1 MRKLTAIILLSI
13 FIVFNIAPAVK
24 AQANPPPA
32 SADSVVL
39 MDATT
44 GKILYEKNKDSAYP
58 PASTTKIM
66 TILLVLEKTN
76 LDDIVTVSKN
86 ASLADGSKIYIR
98 EGEKLPVKEL
108 LYGLTLASANDCAV
122 ALAEHISGSVEEFA
136 KLMNERAKS
145 LGAKNT
151 NFVNPNGLY
160 DVNHK
165 TSAYD
170 LALIMQELTKYE
182 KYKEIATTPSYIMAA
197 TNKCDLKRPLWNG
210 NRLIQPGDPYYYE
223 DCIGGK
229 TGYTIQSKHSY
240 IAAASRNGQKL
251 IVSLVHDSPKTFFK
265 DSRALLDYGFDNFE
279 LSEYFK
285 KGDVVSNETLKD
297 GTVLPLLAS
306 KDLYIV
312 KDKNSTPSEVIKLS
326 ELKLDKL
333 TIKKGDLVSKATIT
347 FDKDS
352 YSLDLTSG
360 IDYAKKKS
368 SLSKLFL
375 KDATKNS
382 SVIVNVMK
390 YILIILVLFIIFIK
404 IRNTKRKR
412 RRKLDRYIDKFNNKR

>member
-1 MRKLTAIILLSI
+1 MRKLTTIILLSI
-13 FIVFNIAPAVK
+13 FIVFNVAPAVK
-24 AQANPPPA
+24 AQVNPPPV

-98 EGEKLPVKEL
+98 EGEKLPVIEL

-182 KYKEIATTPSYIMAA
+182 KYKEIATTPSYIMEA
-197 TNKCDLKRPLWNG
+197 TNKCELKRPLWNG
-210 NRLIQPGDPYYYE
+210 NRLIHKGSSYYYE

-229 TGYTIQSKHSY
+229 TGYTVQSKHSY

-251 IVSLVHDSPKTFFK
+251 IVSLVHDSQKTFFK

-312 KDKNSTPSEVIKLS
+312 EDKNSTTSEVIKLS
-326 ELKLDKL
+326 ETKLDKL
-333 TIKKGDLVSKATIT
+333 SIKKGDLVSNATIT

-368 SLSKLFL
+368 SLSNLFL
-375 KDATKNS
+375 KDTTKNS
-382 SVIVNVMK
+382 SVLMNVMK
-390 YILIILVLFIIFIK
+390 YVLIILVVFIIFM
-404 IRNTKRKR
+404 RVRHAKRKR
-412 RRKLDRYIDKFNNKR
+412 RRKLDRYIDSFNNRR

>member
-347 FDKDS
+347 FDNDS

>member
-1 MRKLTAIILLSI
+1 MKKLTAIIFLSI

-24 AQANPPPA
+24 AQVKPPPV

-66 TILLVLEKTN
+66 TILLVLENTN

-122 ALAEHISGSVEEFA
+122 ALAEHVSGSVEEFA
-136 KLMNERAKS
+136 KLMNEKARS
-145 LGAKNT
+145 LGSKST

-197 TNKCDLKRPLWNG
+197 TNKCAQKRPLWNG
-210 NRLIQPGDPYYYE
+210 NRLIQKGDSYYYE

-229 TGYTIQSKHSY
+229 TGYTVQSKHSY

-251 IVSLVHDSPKTFFK
+251 IVSLVHDSQKTFFK

-326 ELKLDKL
+326 ETKLDKL
-333 TIKKGDLVSKATIT
+333 SIKKGDLVSNATIT
-347 FDKDS
+347 FDKYS
-352 YSLDLTSG
+352 YSLDLTCG
-360 IDYAKKKS
+360 IDYTKKKS
-368 SLSKLFL
+368 SLSNLFL
-375 KDATKNS
+375 KDTTKKS
-382 SVIVNVMK
+382 SVLMNVMK
-390 YILIILVLFIIFIK
+390 YVLIVLVILIFFLRV
-404 IRNTKRKR
+404 RNAKRKR
-412 RRKLDRYIDKFNNKR
+412 RRKLDRYIYNLKKR

>member
-1 MRKLTAIILLSI
+1 
-13 FIVFNIAPAVK
+13 VK
-24 AQANPPPA
+24 PPPA

-44 GKILYEKNKDSAYP
+44 GTILYEKNKDSAYP

-182 KYKEIATTPSYIMAA
+182 IYKEIATTPSYIMAA
-197 TNKCDLKRPLWNG
+197 TNKCDQERPLWNG
-210 NRLIQPGDPYYYE
+210 NRLVQPGDPQYYE

-240 IAAASRNGQKL
+240 IAVASRNGQKL
-251 IVSLVHDSPKTFFK
+251 IVSLVHDSVKTFFK

-279 LSEYFK
+279 LSEYFE
-285 KGDVVSNETLKD
+285 KGDVVSNKTLKD
-297 GTVLPLLAS
+297 GTVIPLLAS
-306 KDLYIV
+306 NDLYVV
-312 KDKNSTPSEVIKLS
+312 KDKNSTLPEVIKVEDPNLDVLS
-326 ELKLDKL
+326 
-333 TIKKGDLVSKATIT
+333 ISKGDLISNATIT
-347 FDKDS
+347 FNNDS
-352 YSLDLTSG
+352 YSLDLASG

-375 KDATKNS
+375 KDTTKNS
-382 SVIVNVMK
+382 SILMNLMK
-390 YILIILVLFIIFIK
+390 YALIILVVFIIFMRVK
-404 IRNTKRKR
+404 NTKRKR
-412 RRKLDRYIDKFNNKR
+412 RRKLERFMDNFNNKK

>member
-1 MRKLTAIILLSI
+1 MRKLKAIILLSI
-13 FIVFNIAPAVK
+13 FILFNISPEAK
-24 AQANPPPA
+24 AQVNPPQV

-66 TILLVLEKTN
+66 TILLTLEKTS

-98 EGEKLPVKEL
+98 EGEKLSVKEL

-122 ALAEHISGSVEEFA
+122 ALAEHISGSTKEFA
-136 KLMNERAKS
+136 KLMNEKAKS
-145 LGAKNT
+145 LGCNNT

-170 LALIMQELTKYE
+170 LSLIMQELTQYE
-182 KYKEIATTPSYIMAA
+182 KYKEIAMTPSYIMAA
-197 TNKCDLKRPLWNG
+197 TNKCTDKRPLWNG
-210 NRLIQPGDPYYYE
+210 NRLIHKGDSYYYE

-229 TGYTIQSKHSY
+229 TGYTVQSKHSY
-240 IAAASRNGQKL
+240 IAAATRNGQKL
-251 IVSLVHDSPKTFFK
+251 IVALVHDSKKTFFK
-265 DSRALLDYGFDNFE
+265 DSRALLDYGFKNYE
-279 LSEYFK
+279 LSKYFS
-285 KGDVVSNETLKD
+285 KGDEVSNLTLQD

-312 KDKNSTPSEVIKLS
+312 KAKDSTPPPVIKLS
-326 ELKLDKL
+326 ETKIDKAS
-333 TIKKGDLVSKATIT
+333 IKKGDIVNKSSII

-352 YSLDLTSG
+352 YSLDLSSG
-360 IDYAKKKS
+360 MDYIKKS
-368 SLSKLFL
+368 TLSNAFS
-375 KDATKNS
+375 KDNS
-382 SVIVNVMK
+382 NKPFTLMNIIK
-390 YILIILVLFIIFIK
+390 YGVVALVVFIIFMRVRRAK
-404 IRNTKRKR
+404 IKR
-412 RRKLDRYIDKFNNKR
+412 RRKLERYMDLFSNRR

>member
-1 MRKLTAIILLSI
+1 MRKLTTIIILSI
-13 FIVFNIAPAVK
+13 FIVFNISPAVK
-24 AQANPPPA
+24 AQVNPPPA

-44 GKILYEKNKDSAYP
+44 GTILYEKNKDTAYP

-182 KYKEIATTPSYIMAA
+182 IYKEIATTPSYIMAP
-197 TNKCDLKRPLWNG
+197 TNKCDQKRPLWNG
-210 NRLIQPGDPYYYE
+210 NRLVQPGDPHYYE

-240 IAAASRNGQKL
+240 IAVASRNGQKL
-251 IVSLVHDSPKTFFK
+251 IVSLVHDSVKTFFK
-265 DSRALLDYGFDNFE
+265 DSKALLDYGFDNFE
-279 LSEYFK
+279 LSEYFE
-285 KGDVVSNETLKD
+285 KGDVVSHETLKD

-306 KDLYIV
+306 KDLYVV
-312 KDKNSTPSEVIKLS
+312 KDKNSTIPEVIEVEEPNLDVLS
-326 ELKLDKL
+326 
-333 TIKKGDLVSKATIT
+333 ISKGDLVSNATIT
-347 FDKDS
+347 FNNDS
-352 YSLDLTSG
+352 YSLDLASG

-368 SLSKLFL
+368 ALSNLFL
-375 KDATKNS
+375 KDSAKKS
-382 SVIVNVMK
+382 STLMNLMK
-390 YILIILVLFIIFIK
+390 YVLIILVVLIIFIRVK
-404 IRNTKRKR
+404 NGKRRR
-412 RRKLDRYIDKFNNKR
+412 RRKLERFMDNFTDRR